1 MKFMTQVHTV
11 RNEDIL
17 EYKVHT
23 VKKN

>member
-1 MKFMTQVHTV
+1 MTQVHTV